1 MSVIDFHSHI
11 LPGIDDGSRD
21 AAMTRAMLEMSAAQG
36 VTHMVA
42 TPHFYADSDTVER
55 FLARR
60 ERAIEAAVPLA
71 QEAGVDLFV
80 GAEAAFFDGMSASEE
95 IENLK
100 IEGTDLLLLE
110 MPFRAW
116 SARDVRELERL
127 INNGFE
133 VILAH
138 MERFPQ
144 FQRDKGIT
152 DAVLDLPLLVQINA
166 EALLSW
172 GSRHLPLKWFK
183 EGRAH
188 LLGSDCHNT
197 DRRSPDLAE
206 GRAVLAK
213 KLGEDFLAGM
223 DDFAE
228 EILGL

>member
-1 MSVIDFHSHI
+1 MSMIDFHSHI

-42 TPHFYADSDTVER
+42 TPHFYADLDTVDR

-60 ERAIEAAVPLA
+60 ERAIETAVPLA

-80 GAEAAFFDGMSASEE
+80 GAEAAFFDGMSAAEE
-95 IENLK
+95 IEKLK

-127 INNGFE
+127 LNGGYE
-133 VILAH
+133 LILAH
-138 MERFPQ
+138 MERFPE
-144 FQRDKGIT
+144 FQRDKGILE
-152 DAVLDLPLLVQINA
+152 AVLDLPLLVQINA

-172 GSRHLPLKWFK
+172 GPRHQVLKWFK
-183 EGRAH
+183 AGKAH

-197 DRRSPDLAE
+197 DRRPPDLAE
-206 GRAVLAK
+206 GRAVLLK